1 MAHVGKLEPSV
12 LAIPIPL
19 KTAYVPKALPIKIE
33 YLQEV
38 FVDEVVDCHG
48 SSGWRVWI
56 TGAKTSF
63 GEKLVRVECQVVE
76 HTVAEEIPRG

>member
-19 KTAYVPKALPIKIE
+19 KTGYVPKALPIKIE
-33 YLQEV
+33 YLQED

-48 SSGWRVWI
+48 SGGWRVWI
-56 TGAKTSF
+56 AGAKTSF